1 MENVSKQLART
12 NHTKYATYC
21 GDGYGRDSY
30 IIHGNGGLRNV
41 DAPAV
46 NIITGYQG
54 LAKGARMYTSKNP
67 QYKKVVGSKETTV
80 HKYFGDGTGRDGYVI
95 ADCGGL
101 IPKYVNKGVERNF

>member
-1 MENVSKQLART
+1 
-12 NHTKYATYC
+12 
-21 GDGYGRDSY
+21 
-30 IIHGNGGLRNV
+30 
-41 DAPAV
+41 
-46 NIITGYQG
+46 
-54 LAKGARMYTSKNP
+54 MYTSKNP